1 MSGIL
6 GNISLVS
13 GFTILSRVLGLLR
26 DMLFFACF
34 GGSYIG
40 GAFVLAFTLP
50 NLFRRMLGEGTLS
63 SAFIP
68 VFSETI
74 ETKSLAEGLSLLNK
88 VLTRLALGLIG
99 ILLLGLSLF
108 FLVQSMDLSISPKW
122 RLGVELCS
130 VTLPYVLA
138 ICLSA
143 LIVGALNA
151 RKKFSPGASSPII
164 LNFAMIATLGVGGI
178 VYGLEGEDLALALCV
193 SVLIGG
199 VLQLLAPAFSLHRL
213 EGWKYK
219 LDFGRSDELSRIRE
233 LFVVGAFGAAV
244 GQVNV
249 LVSRFLGYSLPED
262 GAVSMLFLTSRL
274 TELPLGVFAIA
285 IATVVFPEM
294 ARLVGQ
300 KDESG
305 FRRAFTKGL
314 RLTLVI
320 TLPAAMGLALLA
332 EPILV
337 TLFQWGRFGSGEVA
351 ETVPVLMLASF
362 GLPFYAVAA
371 FYIRGFHARKDM
383 KTPLLAAFLSL
394 VANVV
399 LSLVLMQHWGVLGL
413 AGANGLAAVFQTLY
427 LVFRWRRESDLIDLE
442 NGESSCL
449 FPTIVSTVAMCIV
462 VAFGHSGIE
471 RLPDLT
477 HKASAAISL
486 VVLIPLALA
495 VHFVCLWVFSFPE
508 VRAVTESIKRRVR
521 PPEEN

>member
-26 DMLFFACF
+26 DMMFFACF

-74 ETKSLAEGLSLLNK
+74 ESKSLAEGFSLLNK
-88 VLTRLALGLIG
+88 VLSRLALGLLG
-99 ILLLGLSLF
+99 ILLLGLTMV
-108 FLVQSMDLSISPKW
+108 FLIQSTDLTISPKW
-122 RLGVELCS
+122 RLGLELCS

-164 LNFAMIATLGVGGI
+164 LNFAMIATLGFGGI
-178 VYGLEGEDLALALCV
+178 FYGLEGEDLALALCL
-193 SVLIGG
+193 SVLVGG
-199 VLQLLAPAFSLHRL
+199 VLQLLAPAYSLHRL

-219 LDFGRSDELSRIRE
+219 FDFGGSYELSRIRE

-249 LVSRFLGYSLPED
+249 LVSRFLGYALPED

-294 ARLVGQ
+294 ARLLGQ
-300 KDESG
+300 QDELG

-332 EPILV
+332 EPVLV
-337 TLFQWGRFGSGEVA
+337 TLFQWGRFGSGEGA
-351 ETVPVLMLASF
+351 ETVPVLILSSL

-383 KTPLLAAFLSL
+383 KTPLSAAFLSL
-394 VANVV
+394 VSNVC
-399 LSLVLMQHWGVLGL
+399 LSLVFMQYWGVLGL
-413 AGANGLAAVFQTLY
+413 AAANGLAAVFQT
-427 LVFRWRRESDLIDLE
+427 VFLLFQWRRKSDMVEMDH
-442 NGESSCL
+442 GESACL

-462 VAFGHSGIE
+462 VTFGHSGIE
-471 RLPDLT
+471 RLPELT
-477 HKASAAISL
+477 NKTIGAISL

-508 VRAVTESIKRRVR
+508 IKVILETIKRRIRSPV
-521 PPEEN
+521 EN

>member
-6 GNISLVS
+6 GSISLVS

-26 DMLFFACF
+26 DMMFFACF
-34 GGSYIG
+34 GGSYVG

-74 ETKSLAEGLSLLNK
+74 ETKSITEGLSLLNK
-88 VLTRLALGLIG
+88 VLTRLAVGLVV
-99 ILLLGLSLF
+99 ILLLGWCLVSL
-108 FLVQSMDLSISPKW
+108 VEDTDLLNSSKW
-122 RLGVELCS
+122 RLGIELCS

-164 LNFAMIATLGVGGI
+164 LNLVMIATLGVGGI
-178 VYGLEGEDLALALCV
+178 VYGFEGEDLALALCV

-199 VLQLLAPAFSLHRL
+199 FLQLLAPAFSLHRL
-213 EGWKYK
+213 EDWKYK
-219 LDFGRSDELSRIRE
+219 FDFGQSDELSRIRE

-285 IATVVFPEM
+285 ISTVVFPEM
-294 ARLVGQ
+294 TRLLGQ
-300 KDESG
+300 QDESG
-305 FRRAFTKGL
+305 FHRAFTKGL

-320 TLPAAMGLALLA
+320 TLPAAMGLVLLA

-337 TLFQWGRFGSGEVA
+337 TLFQWGRFGDGEVA

-371 FYIRGFHARKDM
+371 FYVRGFHARKDM
-383 KTPLLAAFLSL
+383 KTPLFAAILSL
-394 VANVV
+394 VMNVFF
-399 LSLVLMQHWGVLGL
+399 SLVLMQFWGVLGL
-413 AGANGLAAVFQTLY
+413 AAANGLAAIFQTLF
-427 LVFRWRRESDLIDLE
+427 LIFRWRIESDSIDLKE
-442 NGESSCL
+442 GESSFL
-449 FPTIVSTVAMCIV
+449 FPSVVSTVAMCIV

-477 HKASAAISL
+477 NKTSAALSL
-486 VVLIPLALA
+486 GVLIPLALS
-495 VHFVCLWVFSFPE
+495 VHFICLWVFSFPE
-508 VRAVTESIKRRVR
+508 IKVMLKTIKRRLR
-521 PPEEN
+521 SPEGN